1 MFKKIEV
8 VGFKSFADR
17 LEVDFSSGITCIVG
31 PNGCGKSNVSDA
43 IRWVL
48 GEQSSKALRGT
59 NMQDV
64 IFKGTENRKQLSYC
78 EVSLF
83 FDNENKIFPVDY
95 SEVVLSR
102 KLYRSGESEYY
113 VNRNLARLKD
123 ITTLLHDSGIDR
135 DGLTIIGQGQ
145 VTDLIHAK
153 PEARRGIFEEA
164 AGIAKFKARKTEAE
178 RKLERVQTELTR
190 VRDVITE
197 IERTL
202 GPLLKQAETAR
213 KYIELRDHL
222 KSLEINNY
230 IHTYDNVSSVKQ
242 RLTEHLEQVSSE
254 LQARQE
260 EIEEFSKGSTR
271 AMEQLTSIDARAEI
285 LREQVLNLSL
295 GLERHKS
302 DSRLVEEKV
311 KILREQQ
318 IKLIQEIAD
327 LKERI
332 EFEQKNLESG
342 QQLYQSLI
350 NERERVAQGLRNA
363 TEDYTNK
370 SELATTFNN
379 LQTKREKLLSR
390 RETIQSL
397 IQSGEGFKYTV
408 RKIIDATTKNSV
420 VANNIVGVVAKEL
433 TVPTNLEIAI
443 EVALGAAAQNI
454 ITATEDNAKNMIELL
469 QRENWGRA
477 TFLPISSVKP
487 RIVSQEERNLFKQ
500 SGALGIASE
509 LVEYNPKLE
518 PVIGSLLGRVIIVDK
533 IDRAINLAK
542 SSRYAFKIVTL
553 DGDVIETR
561 GSITGGSKS
570 AINNNLWHTQNL
582 ATIETE
588 LKQIEDQIAKIGKD
602 ADERG
607 AAEEVTKL
615 RIRAS
620 ALESE
625 ITAVRTSIERGEET
639 LALLNGTHADKAYTL
654 DSINRNI
661 SNVQPVV
668 DEGEADEQMVEEI
681 MKRLDMARQELS
693 NFDTRKEELR
703 TYIADAEERRNQAQ
717 DSATKLHEQYYKT
730 SAQLEKVDT
739 DLATMGEEI
748 YEKYGVN
755 YSSCYEFKSTEFD
768 AENAKQEITEYRR
781 AISRLGPVNLDAIEQ
796 SKESGERY
804 ESYTTQVNDLES
816 AKTDLEKVIGD
827 LAGEMDGLFKTT
839 FDTINANFA
848 VTFKELFGG
857 GRARLELTNPN
868 DYLNSGIDIVAEPPG
883 KKLQNLS
890 LLSGGEKA
898 LTAIAILFAIL
909 KLKPMPFCLLDEIEA
924 ALDEANVGR
933 FANYLHN
940 FSRSTQ
946 FIVITHRKPTMEL
959 ADHLYGVTME
969 EKGVSKLVSVKLE
982 AYA

>member
-1 MFKKIEV
+1 MFKRIEII
-8 VGFKSFADR
+8 GFKSFADK
-17 LEVDFSSGITCIVG
+17 LEVDFAPGITCIVG

-64 IFKGTENRKQLSYC
+64 IFKGTENRRQLSYC
-78 EVSLF
+78 EVSLV
-83 FDNENKIFPVDY
+83 FDNEKKIFPVDY

-178 RKLERVQTELTR
+178 RKLERVQTELIR
-190 VRDVITE
+190 VYDVIGE
-197 IERTL
+197 IQRTL
-202 GPLLKQAETAR
+202 GPLLKQAENAK
-213 KYIELRDHL
+213 KYIELRDRL
-222 KSLEINNY
+222 KLLEINNY
-230 IHTYDNVSSVKQ
+230 IFTYDNVSSVKQ
-242 RLTEHLEQVSSE
+242 RLTSYIDEISADLVAKQS
-254 LQARQE
+254 
-260 EIEEFSKGSTR
+260 EIEEYSKGSAR
-271 AMEQLTSIDARAEI
+271 AMEQLTAIDARAEI

-295 GLERHKS
+295 GVERHKS
-302 DSRLVEEKV
+302 EGRLATEKI
-311 KILREQQ
+311 KILTEQQ
-318 IKLIQEIAD
+318 EQLTSEITE

-332 EFEQKNLESG
+332 EFEQANVQSG
-342 QQLYQSLI
+342 QTLYQSLL
-350 NERERVAQGLRNA
+350 NERESLVKRLKNA
-363 TEDYTNK
+363 TDDYSSK
-370 SELATTFNN
+370 SELAIAFQN
-379 LQTKREKLLSR
+379 LKTKREKLLSR
-390 RETIQSL
+390 KETIQSL

-408 RKIIDATTKNSV
+408 RKIMDATTKN
-420 VANNIVGVVAKEL
+420 NIVAQNIIGVVAREIK
-433 TVPTNLEIAI
+433 VPTELEVAI
-443 EVALGAAAQNI
+443 EIALGASAQNI
-454 ITATEDNAKNMIELL
+454 ITKNEDNAKAMIGLL

-477 TFLPISSVKP
+477 TFLPLTSVKT
-487 RIVSQEERNLFKQ
+487 RAVNHDERNLIKQ
-500 SGALGIASE
+500 SGALGLASE
-509 LVEYNPKLE
+509 LIQYSPSIE
-518 PVIGSLLGRVIIVDK
+518 PVVASLLGRVVVVDK
-533 IDRAINLAK
+533 IERAINLAK
-542 SSRYAFKIVTL
+542 NSRYAFKIVTL

-561 GSITGGSKS
+561 GSITGGSKQS
-570 AINNNLWHTQNL
+570 LNNNLWHTQNL
-582 ATIETE
+582 AIIESE
-588 LKQIEDQIAKIGKD
+588 LAQIDTQIAQIQND
-602 ADERG
+602 ADERA

-615 RIRAS
+615 RIRGS
-620 ALESE
+620 AIESE
-625 ITAVRTSIERGEET
+625 IVAVRTGIERGEET
-639 LALLNGTHADKAYTL
+639 LALLCSALTDKNKSL
-654 DSINRNI
+654 SSIEVHI
-661 SNVQPVV
+661 SSVESPV
-668 DEGEADEQMVEEI
+668 DENDEHLVGEI
-681 MKRLDMARQELS
+681 MKRLDNAKEELS
-693 NFDTRKEELR
+693 NFDTRKEEFR
-703 TYIADAEERRNQAQ
+703 TYIADAEEKRTCAQ
-717 DSATKLHEQYYKT
+717 EHATKLHEQYYKT
-730 SAQLEKVDT
+730 SAELEKVDSNLEQMK
-739 DLATMGEEI
+739 DKI
-748 YEKYGVN
+748 YEDYGLN
-755 YSSCYEFKSTEFD
+755 YASCYEFKMAEFD
-768 AENAKQEITEYRR
+768 QEPAKAEITELKR
-781 AISRLGPVNLDAIEQ
+781 AISRLGPVNIDAIEQ

-816 AKTDLEKVIGD
+816 AKADLEKVIGD

-839 FDTINANFA
+839 FDTINQNFA
-848 VTFKELFGG
+848 VVFKELFGG
-857 GRARLELTNPN
+857 GRARLELT
-868 DYLNSGIDIVAEPPG
+868 DAKDILNSGIEIVAEPPG

-933 FANYLHN
+933 FANYLHK
-940 FSRSTQ
+940 FSQSTQ

>member
-1 MFKKIEV
+1 MFKRIEII
-8 VGFKSFADR
+8 GFKSFADK

-64 IFKGTENRKQLSYC
+64 IFKGTENRRQLSYC
-78 EVSLF
+78 EVSLV
-83 FDNENKIFPVDY
+83 FDNEKKIFPVDY

-153 PEARRGIFEEA
+153 AEARRGIFEEA

-178 RKLERVQTELTR
+178 RKLERVQTELIR
-190 VRDVITE
+190 VHDVINE
-197 IERTL
+197 IQRTL
-202 GPLLKQAETAR
+202 GPLLKQAENAKR
-213 KYIELRDHL
+213 YIELRDRL
-222 KSLEINNY
+222 KLLEINNY
-230 IHTYDNVSSVKQ
+230 IFTYDNVSSVKQ
-242 RLTEHLEQVSSE
+242 NLTTYIDEISVQL
-254 LQARQE
+254 ATTQE
-260 EIEEFSKGSTR
+260 SIDEFSKGSTR
-271 AMEQLTSIDARAEI
+271 AMEQLSSIDARAEV

-302 DSRLVEEKV
+302 EGRLASEKI
-311 KILREQQ
+311 KMLQEQQ
-318 IKLIQEIAD
+318 TKLIAEVAG

-332 EFEQKNLESG
+332 EFEQNNLQSG
-342 QQLYQSLI
+342 QALYQSLL
-350 NERERVAQGLRNA
+350 NERERVAKGLRSA
-363 TEDYTNK
+363 TDDYASK
-370 SELATTFNN
+370 SELAIAFQN
-379 LQTKREKLLSR
+379 LKTKKEKLLSR

-408 RKIIDATTKNSV
+408 RKIMDAQTKNST
-420 VANNIVGVVAKEL
+420 VANNIVGVVAKEI
-433 TVPTNLEIAI
+433 TVPKELEIAI
-443 EVALGAAAQNI
+443 EIALGAAAQNI
-454 ITATEDNAKNMIELL
+454 ITSTEDNAKAMIGLL

-477 TFLPISSVKP
+477 TFLPLTSV
-487 RIVSQEERNLFKQ
+487 RSRGINQDERNMIKQ
-500 SGALGIASE
+500 SGALGVASD
-509 LVEYNPKLE
+509 LIEYNPKIE
-518 PVIGSLLGRVIIVDK
+518 PVIGSLLGRVVVVDK

-542 SSRYAFKIVTL
+542 NSRYAFKIVTL

-561 GSITGGSKS
+561 GSITGGSKQS
-570 AINNNLWHTQNL
+570 LNNNLWHTQNL

-588 LKQIEDQIAKIGKD
+588 LSEIDAQIAKISGS

-615 RIRAS
+615 RIRES
-620 ALESE
+620 AIESE
-625 ITAVRTSIERGEET
+625 IVAVRQGVERGEET
-639 LALLNGTHADKAYTL
+639 LSLLEETFADKTKTL
-654 DSINRNI
+654 ASIEGHIDS
-661 SNVQPVV
+661 VDAPV
-668 DEGEADEQMVEEI
+668 ADENDDHLVWEI
-681 MKRLDMARQELS
+681 VKRLDMAKEELA
-693 NFDTRKEELR
+693 NFDLRKEELR
-703 TYIADAEERRNQAQ
+703 TFVADAEEKRNQAQ
-717 DSATKLHEQYYKT
+717 DFATKLHEQYYKT
-730 SAQLEKVDT
+730 SAQLEKVDS
-739 DLATMGEEI
+739 DLERMKDDI
-748 YEKYGVN
+748 YEQYGLN
-755 YSSCYEFKSTEFD
+755 YASCYEFKMAEFD
-768 AENAKQEITEYRR
+768 AEPAKAEITELKR
-781 AISRLGPVNLDAIEQ
+781 AISRLGPVNIDAIEQ

-816 AKTDLEKVIGD
+816 AKADLEKVIGD

-839 FDTINANFA
+839 FDTINQNFG
-848 VTFKELFGG
+848 VVFKELFGG
-857 GRARLELTNPN
+857 GRARLELTIPN
-868 DYLNSGIDIVAEPPG
+868 DYLNSGIEIVAEPPG

-933 FANYLHN
+933 FASYLHK
-940 FSRSTQ
+940 FSKSTQ